1 MNDATLLLEALRLAE
16 EGEELTDEHREKIG
30 AVRREIT
37 RKQKPKGGE
46 TFRSSVGGYLIGPI
60 FFGEAEHRKQEI
72 YGFQCLLWLLQCGE
86 VPSITLWSRD
96 TLSEGGLLY
105 RHLEPGV
112 TDDTDWT
119 NEPCRNPYQAGE
131 KQFYYEIKQA
141 RSLLR
146 RLDELNE
153 LPESPDRN
161 RKIMFIEREIRTYRY
176 KREIKSFDDE
186 VEKARKNVQKA
197 IKAAITLLI
206 KTPETTHIGL
216 HLQDTIKTGFVC
228 EYTSPR
234 WTWNF

>member
-1 MNDATLLLEALRLAE
+1 MNDATLLLEALMLAE
-16 EGEELTDEHREKIG
+16 EGAELTDEHRESIG

-37 RKQKPKGGE
+37 RRQKPKGGE
-46 TFRSSVGGYLIGPI
+46 IFRSSLGGYLIGPL
-60 FFGEAEHRKQEI
+60 FFGETEHRKREI
-72 YGFQCLLWLLQCGE
+72 DGFQCLLWLLLRKE
-86 VPSITLWSRD
+86 EPSITLWSRN
-96 TLSEGGLLY
+96 TLSKGGLLF
-105 RHLEPGV
+105 RHVEPGAN
-112 TDDTDWT
+112 DDEDWT
-119 NEPCRNPYQAGE
+119 NEPSRNPYQAAE
-131 KQFYYEIKQA
+131 KQLYYDIEQA

-153 LPESPDRN
+153 SPESPDRN
-161 RKIMFIEREIRTYRY
+161 RKIMFIERELRTYRY

-228 EYTSPR
+228 EYTGN
-234 WTWNF
+234 WKWKFD